1 QVVISNGTV
10 YLSGSIGCDGEHV
23 IVGGVQ
29 QQTKTALEN
38 MKALLEGAG
47 SGLEHVVKVTAYLAN
62 IARDFDVFNEIYAEF
77 FRGIEL
83 PARTC
88 IGVDALPKGAF
99 VEVECIA
106 ELA

>member
-1 QVVISNGTV
+1 MIGVV
-10 YLSGSIGCDGEHV
+10 CA
-23 IVGGVQ
+23 
-29 QQTKTALEN
+29 K
-38 MKALLEGAG
+38 
-47 SGLEHVVKVTAYLAN
+47 
-62 IARDFDVFNEIYAEF
+62 F

-88 IGVDALPKGAF
+88 IGVDALPMGAF